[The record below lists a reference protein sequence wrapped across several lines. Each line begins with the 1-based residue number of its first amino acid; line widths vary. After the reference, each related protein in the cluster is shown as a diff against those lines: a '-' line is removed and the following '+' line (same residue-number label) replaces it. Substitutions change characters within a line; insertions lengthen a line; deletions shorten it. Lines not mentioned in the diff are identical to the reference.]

1 MNRTVKPQHV
11 LFANE
16 PFLQKMLMLFFS
28 SNIPLYIE
36 NNLMEKLRMVL
47 VMELK
52 TYTLVGL
59 IFWETLMKVA

>member
-16 PFLQKMLMLFFS
+16 SFLQKMLMLFFS

-59 IFWETLMKVA
+59 IFWEILMKVA